1 MHIFSLISTGFLLDS
16 KGQFMKRFQK
26 SIYLLVF
33 ILFNASLFAQ
43 ESNYTLIKAKHIFD
57 GQQFHSNKAV
67 LIKDDKIIKF
77 ESTENLTIP
86 ENCKVLEYPEGTL
99 MPGMIEGHSHLLLH
113 PYNETSWTDQVLKES
128 YAERAIRGANHA
140 KKTLEAGFTCVR
152 DLGSEGAGYV
162 DVGLKQSIEKG
173 VIPGPRMIVAGKA
186 IVTTGSYGPK
196 GFAEH
201 VQVPLGAETADG
213 YDQLT
218 KVVRD
223 QIGQGADVIKVYA
236 DYRWGLNFDA
246 RATFTQKELELIVE
260 VTESSGR
267 QVVAHAAS
275 EEGMR
280 RAILAGVRTIE
291 HGDAGT
297 KEIFDLMKKH
307 KVALCPTLAA
317 GDAIMQY
324 RGWKKGVDPEPERI
338 KNKKASFALALAS
351 NVTIVAGGDVGVFS
365 HGDNVREL
373 EMMVEYGMSP
383 MEVLQSV
390 TAVNANVF
398 GVDQEIGQI
407 KVGLLADLIVVN
419 GNPKE
424 NISNLRA
431 IKMVMKNG
439 VIEF

>member
-1 MHIFSLISTGFLLDS
+1 MDLIILSLLRTKI
-16 KGQFMKRFQK
+16 QFMKRFQK
-26 SIYLLVF
+26 LLYLLIF
-33 ILFNASLFAQ
+33 LLIHSYLLAQ
-43 ESNYTLIKAKHIFD
+43 ENPYTLIKAKHIFD
-57 GQQFHSNKAV
+57 GHQFHSSKAV
-67 LIKDDKIIKF
+67 LIKDNKIIKF
-77 ESTENLTIP
+77 ESAETIDIP
-86 ENCKVLEYPEGTL
+86 ENCKVLEYPDGTL

-113 PYNETSWTDQVLKES
+113 PYNETSWTDQVLVES

-201 VQVPLGAETADG
+201 VQVPLGAEPADG
-213 YDQLT
+213 FDNLT

-307 KVALCPTLAA
+307 GVALCPTLAA

-351 NVTIVAGGDVGVFS
+351 GVSIVAGGDVGVFS

-373 EMMVEYGMSP
+373 EMMVAYGMKP
-383 MEVLQSV
+383 MAVLQSV
-390 TAVNANVF
+390 TEVNAKVF
-398 GVDQEIGQI
+398 GIDHEIGQI

-424 NISNLRA
+424 NISTLREVE
-431 IKMVMKNG
+431 MVMKEG